1 MRAGGC
7 TVQQALTADA
17 ATVVKQSVNLAR
29 RRGHAQVTPLHVAS
43 MMLSSAGLLRAAC
56 LQSHSHPLQCKA
68 LELCF
73 NVALNRLPTSSTILT
88 THTSHHH
95 HIPTLSNA
103 LIAAFKRA
111 QAHQRRGCVE
121 SQQQPLLAVKIE
133 LGQLIISI
141 LDDPSVSRVMREAG
155 FSSTQVKS
163 HVEKAVMVETSS
175 TSDKGT
181 NNSGNKSKEAALV
194 HGNKVMSHVKSEDVV
209 RVLDCLSS
217 GNKRSVIVVGEC
229 IELSQGLIKVVMDK
243 IAKGEVPDGLKNT
256 QLIPLPLSSFR
267 IMTREEVEDKVVELR
282 SLVRSCCL
290 GRRGAL
296 FVLEDFKS
304 ACEAWE
310 NICLEKQRGYDNYSY
325 SPIEHMI
332 MEISSLVNSTSN
344 ERVWLLGFCTNN
356 SYMSC
361 TQGKHSLET
370 LWCLHSFVISGIGG
384 LGLSLYESTDAQNQ
398 MKSKGHSGNGSC
410 WSISEG
416 EALECHTARSGE
428 CCTNDQSNFPAWLQ
442 QNINEKK
449 ASNNIDQVPLQLKDF
464 CIKWNTSRNSSLESQ
479 RVHSSEL
486 TLSFS
491 TTTPVS
497 TNPTLHHLPYQPSP
511 LSFDNRRSWRD
522 HHLWLSEKGV
532 HEQCTMSYSNPN
544 SNTNSSASDNMAE
557 YLPKFKELNAENLKS
572 LCNALEK
579 RVPWQ
584 KVIIPEIAS
593 MILQCRSGMMRRKE
607 KFKVSS
613 GVREETWLLFQ
624 GRDNEGKERIARELA
639 NLVFGSQSHFVLFRF
654 GAFSPTTR
662 SISHDDIITNKRSR
676 SQNDHG
682 HIEQVFHAL
691 HDNPHC
697 VIFMEDIDQL
707 DYQGK
712 ICIKR
717 AIEDGVIRNDTG
729 EEVSFHDSIVLLSCD
744 AFNSRPPACSPR
756 TKLNKANHENKSANE
771 EADLGFCLDLNLCAD
786 DNSDEY
792 CSDDVGLLDVVDQVI
807 CFDLH

>member
-88 THTSHHH
+88 TNTSHHH

-111 QAHQRRGCVE
+111 QAHQRRGSVE

-163 HVEKAVMVETSS
+163 HVEKAVMVEASS
-175 TSDKGT
+175 SPDKGT
-181 NNSGNKSKEAALV
+181 NNSGNKSKEATLI

-209 RVLDCLSS
+209 RVLNCLSS
-217 GNKRSVIVVGEC
+217 GNKKSVIVVGEC

-256 QLIPLPLSSFR
+256 ELIPLPLSSFR
-267 IMTREEVEDKVVELR
+267 IMTREEVEDKLLELR

-296 FVLEDFKS
+296 FILEDFKW

-310 NICLEKQRGYDNYSY
+310 NICFEKQRGHDNYSY

-332 MEISSLVNSTSN
+332 MEISSLINSTSN

-356 SYMSC
+356 SYVSC
-361 TQGKHSLET
+361 KHGKHSLET
-370 LWCLHSFVISGIGG
+370 LWCLHSFVISDIGG
-384 LGLSLYESTDAQNQ
+384 LGLSLCESDAQNQ
-398 MKSKGHSGNGSC
+398 LKSKGYSVNGSC
-410 WSISEG
+410 LSISEG
-416 EALECHTARSGE
+416 GALGSHTARSGE
-428 CCTNDQSNFPAWLQ
+428 CCTNDKSNIPAWLQ
-442 QNINEKK
+442 HNINEKK
-449 ASNNIDQVPLQLKDF
+449 TSNNIDQVPLQLKDY
-464 CIKWNTSRNSSLESQ
+464 CLKWNTSRNSSLESQ
-479 RVHSSEL
+479 SGRSSEL

-491 TTTPVS
+491 TTTPMS
-497 TNPTLHHLPYQPSP
+497 ANPTLHHLPYQPSP
-511 LSFDNRRSWRD
+511 LSFDNSMSWRD
-522 HHLWLSEKGV
+522 HCVWLSGTDGV
-532 HEQCTMSYSNPN
+532 HGKYCTMSYSNPN
-544 SNTNSSASDNMAE
+544 SNTNSSASDNTAE

-584 KVIIPEIAS
+584 KVIIPDIAS
-593 MILQCRSGMMRRKE
+593 RILQCRSGMMRRKE
-607 KFKVSS
+607 KLRVSS
-613 GVREETWLLFQ
+613 GVREETWFLFQ
-624 GRDNEGKERIARELA
+624 GRDNEGKESIARELA
-639 NLVFGSQSHFVLFRF
+639 NLVFGSQNHFVLFRF
-654 GAFSPTTR
+654 GAFSPTNR
-662 SISHDDIITNKRSR
+662 SITSQEDIITNKRPR
-676 SQNDHG
+676 CKNDHG
-682 HIEQVFHAL
+682 YIEQVFHAL
-691 HDNPHC
+691 HDNPHR
-697 VIFMEDIDQL
+697 VIFMEDVDQL
-707 DYQGK
+707 DYNGK
-712 ICIKR
+712 MCIKS
-717 AIEDGVIRNDTG
+717 AIEGGVIRNGTG
-729 EEVSFHDSIVLLSCD
+729 EEVSFHDSIVVLSCD
-744 AFNSRPPACSPR
+744 AFNLRTPACSPR
-756 TKLNKANHENKSANE
+756 TKHKANHENESASKK

-786 DNSDEY
+786 DNSHECCY
-792 CSDDVGLLDVVDQVI
+792 DDVGLLDVVDQVF
-807 CFDLH
+807 CFD